1 MEYRFALYVGYRI
14 IGILVKQCMTVSL
27 VVTSPQYMYIWHML
41 TCLLLFVWY
50 LDGGKTSF
58 WFLVSGFLF
67 AANKKLVSGFLFAS
81 NKKLVSGFLFTLNK
95 KLNKVSFLFKITYQY
110 SVNCIS
116 SITYGGIGASKHWS
130 LRSRSNQRHNNMFLI
145 QNTFLW
151 CMPFVTIADAIPQG

>member
-1 MEYRFALYVGYRI
+1 MLVYLVIGSFLFFVVIFQLYE
-14 IGILVKQCMTVSL
+14 TF
-27 VVTSPQYMYIWHML
+27 
-41 TCLLLFVWY
+41 LLKMIYEWLFI
-50 LDGGKTSF
+50 DGGKTSF

-116 SITYGGIGASKHWS
+116 SITYGGIGASKH
-130 LRSRSNQRHNNMFLI
+130 
-145 QNTFLW
+145 
-151 CMPFVTIADAIPQG
+151 